1 MSAAVP
7 TKSAAAYVADC
18 LAAGEGEQ
26 ALRAARRARIVGG
39 GAAEELALAALG
51 ARVRRKGRRPAAL
64 ALHLLRR
71 GDWRQEIALE
81 DEDVARAE
89 RRKRRAGAPAAG
101 DLDGASA
108 AEVIGPLMAEFARR
122 RAISS
127 GDRRC

>member
-1 MSAAVP
+1 MTA

-18 LAAGEGEQ
+18 LAAGEGAQ
-26 ALRAARRARIVGG
+26 ALRAARRSRIVGG
-39 GAAEELALAALG
+39 SAAEALALAALG
-51 ARVRRKGRRPAAL
+51 ARVRRTGRRPAAL

-71 GDWRQEIALE
+71 GDWRREIALE
-81 DEDVARAE
+81 DEDAARAE

-122 RAISS
+122 RAILP
-127 GDRRC
+127 GGQGC

>member
-1 MSAAVP
+1 MTA

-39 GAAEELALAALG
+39 GAAEALALAALG

-71 GDWRQEIALE
+71 GDWRRGIALE
-81 DEDVARAE
+81 DEDVAHAE
-89 RRKRRAGAPAAG
+89 RRKRRAVPATG
-101 DLDGASA
+101 DRGRASA

-122 RAISS
+122 RAILP
-127 GDRRC
+127 GGQRC